1 MILNND
7 IWILNIK
14 EEVSTFGLVYMF
26 HDTSSNQFKNHKMI
40 KCIILDIFKQ
50 NLMSSFSSLPKRFL
64 YQHFINNLT
73 YLMKTD

>member
-40 KCIILDIFKQ
+40 KCRILDIFKQ
-50 NLMSSFSSLPKRFL
+50 NLMSSKRFL